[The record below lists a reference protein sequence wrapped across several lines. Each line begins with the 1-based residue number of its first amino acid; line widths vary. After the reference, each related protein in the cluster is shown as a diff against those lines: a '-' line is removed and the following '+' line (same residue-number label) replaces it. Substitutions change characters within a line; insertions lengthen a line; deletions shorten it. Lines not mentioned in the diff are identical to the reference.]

1 MDPKENIPLSSAGSG
16 GSAKSS
22 LSMSAKSCKL
32 SQKKCSPVE
41 NDSDINSV
49 NPPAD
54 EKDRRENGS
63 VSSGAKLGKETKKV
77 PSLVSR
83 VSDYL
88 EDEESKASCEF
99 HLYWGPLVIHNLHL
113 TNSTRMMWLY
123 ISCIQQ
129 LLR

>member
-1 MDPKENIPLSSAGSG
+1 MDPKENIPLSSAGEKGSGDGDGDGAGGSG

-99 HLYWGPLVIHNLHL
+99 H
-113 TNSTRMMWLY
+113 
-123 ISCIQQ
+123 
-129 LLR
+129 